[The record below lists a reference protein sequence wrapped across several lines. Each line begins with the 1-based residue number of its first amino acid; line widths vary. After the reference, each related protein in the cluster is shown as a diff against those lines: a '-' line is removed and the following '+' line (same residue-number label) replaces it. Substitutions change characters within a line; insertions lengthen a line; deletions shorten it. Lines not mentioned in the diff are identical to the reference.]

1 MFSLYNPLKL
11 KIATKIIETKK
22 KIRIRSCAAVVYSI
36 KPIAGSL
43 RSKYIAV
50 RKDTNITK
58 TSVMPNIYLYSGI
71 FFIKKLNSAL

>member
-11 KIATKIIETKK
+11 KIARKINETKK
-22 KIRIRSCAAVVYSI
+22 KIRIRSCAAFVNTI

-50 RKDTNITK
+50 RNDVNNTK
-58 TSVMPNIYLYSGI
+58 TSVMPKIYLYSGI
-71 FFIKKLNSAL
+71 FFINKINGAL

>member
-1 MFSLYNPLKL
+1 LNIP
-11 KIATKIIETKK
+11 TKKIETKK
-22 KIRIRSCAAVVYSI
+22 KIKIKSCAEFVNSI

-50 RKDTNITK
+50 KNDANNTK

>member
-11 KIATKIIETKK
+11 KIATKINETKK
-22 KIRIRSCAAVVYSI
+22 KIRIRSFAAFENST

-50 RKDTNITK
+50 KNDANNTK
-58 TSVMPNIYLYSGI
+58 TSVMPKIYL
-71 FFIKKLNSAL
+71 